1 MNLLELL
8 KLRNHVSDHLLLDMV
23 ELSILL
29 PSLPAKIKTK
39 QLMDFWHCSQPTV
52 SRRLVRLWELEL
64 IDYRRGSRGS
74 YVIRRI
80 GLR

>member
-1 MNLLELL
+1 MNLPKLL
-8 KLRNHVSDHLLLDMV
+8 KLRNRVSDHLLLDMI
-23 ELSILL
+23 ELSMLL
-29 PSLPAKIKTK
+29 PRLPAEIKTK
-39 QLMDFWHCSQPTV
+39 QLMIFWHCSQPTV
-52 SRRLVRLWELEL
+52 SRRLIKLWDFDL